1 MTLKELCEAILVA
14 EDDIVID
21 NNIRLLRKETLL
33 EICGSLIR
41 YDLVTTRVTLAHS
54 SVFEFLTSQAIK
66 ASDMR
71 TYYLDRL
78 TAQSSVT
85 RRCIGYMCLPAF
97 SSGCCPT
104 HDALVQRVQDWPLL
118 TYIAK
123 TLFAHLHYT
132 DLNDD
137 MRSILLRFFATHH
150 LPRGGNFGAWV
161 QVFMPDVRDNIEES
175 TPLYYAA
182 RFGLVHIVRLILN
195 TEERSSLELRGGRQ
209 MSTPLQVASWVGR
222 TEVVRELLKAGA
234 SINET
239 NKYGETSLM
248 WAVAYG
254 YSEIEQLL
262 RNAGATLNDYQTEL
276 SPSLNNVA

>member
-14 EDDIVID
+14 EDDIVI
-21 NNIRLLRKETLL
+21 NNNVRLLRKETLL

-85 RRCIGYMCLPAF
+85 RRCIGYMCLL
-97 SSGCCPT
+97 SSGGCPT

-132 DLNDD
+132 DINDD
-137 MRSILLRFFATHH
+137 VRSILLRFFATHH

-161 QVFMPDVRDNIEES
+161 QVSCLTSGTISEC
-175 TPLYYAA
+175 
-182 RFGLVHIVRLILN
+182 
-195 TEERSSLELRGGRQ
+195 
-209 MSTPLQVASWVGR
+209 PLQCTMPLALVLSDA
-222 TEVVRELLKAGA
+222 E
-234 SINET
+234 
-239 NKYGETSLM
+239 KYCQG
-248 WAVAYG
+248 G
-254 YSEIEQLL
+254 KEQEFHLI
-262 RNAGATLNDYQTEL
+262 TEL
-276 SPSLNNVA
+276 CSM